1 MNFVSWEISVI
12 AFLPALF
19 LCGFIYYKDRI
30 EKEPLPLLLLL
41 FGLGAAAYL
50 PTLAAEKAVLAGV
63 DALFASSMSFSADGM
78 LVYSSSIAMIF
89 HKLLSS
95 FVGIALLET
104 AVKLAILYFTTSKS
118 RHFNYMFDGIVYSVF
133 VSIGFAAVENIR
145 FAWINGWETL
155 VLRSLASI
163 PCHLIVGI
171 IMGYFYTTWNAY
183 RKAVQLEQ
191 ACLKRGVIS
200 EARLKTSTRW
210 LVLSGL
216 FPLLTAG
223 IYTVG
228 GSIHSTVVDTLF
240 YFVVFFLY
248 GISFL
253 GVDKF
258 SDEDRSASAFARKT
272 VHRLHPETN
281 AKTWEAADSAVNTE
295 EENK

>member
-30 EKEPLPLLLLL
+30 EKEPVTLLLLL
-41 FGLGAAAYL
+41 FGLGAVAYL
-50 PTLAAEKAVLAGV
+50 PTLAAEKAVLAGI
-63 DALFASSMSFSADGM
+63 DMLFESSMDFSADGM
-78 LVYSSSIAMIF
+78 VRYSSTGSMLG
-89 HKLLSS
+89 HTLLSS
-95 FVGIALLET
+95 FVGIALPET
-104 AVKLAILYFTTSKS
+104 AVKLAILVLVTSKS

-133 VSIGFAAVENIR
+133 VSLGFAAVENIR
-145 FAWINGWETL
+145 FAWMNGWETL

-191 ACLKRGVIS
+191 SYVKRGVIS
-200 EARLKTSTRW
+200 EVRLKTSARW
-210 LVLSGL
+210 LLLSGL
-216 FPLLTAG
+216 LPFFTAG
-223 IYTVG
+223 IYTIA

-258 SDEDRSASAFARKT
+258 SDEDRSANAFARKT
-272 VHRLHPETN
+272 VHSLHPETD
-281 AKTWEAADSAVNTE
+281 AETWKAADGAVNTE
-295 EENK
+295 GENK